1 MMRIIGEF
9 LITIS
14 SSFALSLA
22 VKVTIVMAF
31 VLSIYRL
38 TRRSRA
44 SIRHLVLVAGF
55 IILPA
60 VPVAM
65 VIAPSVQIQVPVAP
79 IVTLPIIV
87 SSEHQSRPAI
97 SNRAVPGP
105 NTAGRPAWLSLSIS
119 SVVAVV
125 WAAGAAL
132 FLLPMVA
139 GVWQLGR
146 IRRSGL
152 PWAHGRTVLQELV
165 YETHTKIRVAVL
177 SHGSIPGPITCGIFR
192 PVIVFPSVAD
202 SWSEADLR
210 RAMVHELEHVRRH
223 DCLMHGMARWIC
235 AFYWF
240 HPLVWV
246 CWSRLGLEAERA
258 CDDVALSGGDAVEYA
273 DQLVTLAKAITAG
286 AKPLPLAMANR
297 TDLATRVAAVLDSS
311 QRRGRAGALRVVA
324 AIVLGFLPAAL
335 ISPLRVVGAIAP
347 ATAQS
352 SETRQ
357 EFEVA
362 SIKSRGPFKPGM
374 TGVQFLPGGF
384 MRAENAGVALL
395 TMAAYRLSP
404 KQLDFKNLQNQS
416 GFKDLMNEVF
426 DIEAK
431 AGVNDLP
438 ESAPLEAR
446 RHRHALMLQTLL
458 ADRFKLVLHKET
470 REMPMY
476 ALVVAPGGPRLK
488 PSPAGQ
494 TCPTET
500 RCGTLGGG
508 PASGIKGVNVPISE
522 LVSDL
527 TFFGDREV
535 IDRTGI
541 EGHFDIELPSWS
553 RPWVPAQPDNDRE
566 RPEDPNDPPIFTV
579 LQNTLGLRL
588 ESIRGPLDVYVID
601 HVERPTPN

>member
-14 SSFALSLA
+14 SFFALSLA
-22 VKVTIVMAF
+22 VKVTVVMTL
-31 VLSIYRL
+31 VLGAYRL

-65 VIAPSVQIQVPVAP
+65 IVAPSMQIQVPVAQ
-79 IVTLPIIV
+79 IAASSVFV
-87 SSEHQSRPAI
+87 SSRPQSTPAI
-97 SNRAVPGP
+97 NTRVIPGP
-105 NTAGRPAWLSLSIS
+105 NKAGRPAWSLSIS
-119 SVVAVV
+119 SFVAVV

-139 GVWQLGR
+139 GVWQLHG

-152 PWAHGRTVLQELV
+152 PWAHGRTVFRELADGT
-165 YETHTKIRVAVL
+165 ETWRRIAVL
-177 SHGSIPGPITCGIFR
+177 THDSIPGPITCGVFR
-192 PVIVFPSVAD
+192 PAIIFPSVAEL
-202 SWSEADLR
+202 WSEADLR
-210 RAMVHELEHVRRH
+210 RAMVHEREHVRRH
-223 DCLMHGMARWIC
+223 DCLTHGMARWIC
-235 AFYWF
+235 ALYWF
-240 HPLVWV
+240 HPLVWM
-246 CWSRLGLEAERA
+246 CWRRLGLEAERA
-258 CDDVALSGGDAVEYA
+258 CDDVVLSGDDPVSYA
-273 DQLVTLAKAITAG
+273 DQLVSLAKAVTAG
-286 AKPLPLAMANR
+286 ARPLPLAMANR

-311 QRRGRAGALRVVA
+311 QRRGRVGAFRVVA
-324 AIVLGFLPAAL
+324 AIVIGFLPAAL
-335 ISPLRVVGAIAP
+335 ISPLRIVGAIAP
-347 ATAQS
+347 TTAQS

-384 MRAENAGVALL
+384 MRAENSPVYLL
-395 TMAAYRLSP
+395 IMAAYNLSP
-404 KQLDFKNLQNQS
+404 KQLEFKNLQNQS
-416 GFKDLMNEVF
+416 GFKDFMNEVF

-446 RHRHALMLQTLL
+446 RHRHALMLQTLP

-470 REMPMY
+470 RETPMY

-488 PSPAGQ
+488 PSQPGQ
-494 TCPTET
+494 ECPTET
-500 RCGTLGGG
+500 RCGSLGGG

-535 IDRTGI
+535 VDRTGI
-541 EGHFDIELPSWS
+541 EGRFDIVLPPWS
-553 RPWVPAQPDNDRE
+553 RPWASAQPDNDRE

-579 LQNTLGLRL
+579 LQYTLGLRL